1 MRKKH
6 FAAGFM
12 ALMMLIPVSAS
23 AHCGGYWRTAAAPVN
38 VNCEVCS
45 IEDCTTAGRHIH
57 DGVTYCGYAHADGI
71 CDGTCYALCAVE
83 GCTLSGRHSHDGTVY
98 CGANHGCGF
107 CDGTCQ
113 QVLTVVRGGGHHGR
127 HRHC

>member
-57 DGVTYCGYAHADGI
+57 DGVTYCGYAHAGGI

-83 GCTLSGRHSHDGTVY
+83 G
-98 CGANHGCGF
+98 
-107 CDGTCQ
+107 
-113 QVLTVVRGGGHHGR
+113 
-127 HRHC
+127 